1 MDSNTGGILSIFA
14 FLFTGAGMI
23 YAAVNH
29 KRIRCKCCGKDMDM
43 SMDVDSTAPAPTEEE
58 PTAEGVPAE
67 TVPETL
73 PIVVSNKKKKL
84 PPLPPLPPLP
94 QKKSR
99 VIPYEE
105 ETTGDTQK

>member
-43 SMDVDSTAPAPTEEE
+43 SMDVDSTKVAPAPSVAEDTPNEELPEKEVPPEEE
-58 PTAEGVPAE
+58 
-67 TVPETL
+67 
-73 PIVVSNKKKKL
+73 IVVPVVIPPRKKKRL
-84 PPLPPLPPLP
+84 PPLPP
-94 QKKSR
+94 R
-99 VIPYEE
+99 VPA
-105 ETTGDTQK
+105 TGDTAE

>member
-43 SMDVDSTAPAPTEEE
+43 SMDVDSTAPVPKEEE
-58 PTAEGVPAE
+58 PPAEGEA
-67 TVPETL
+67 VPETV
-73 PIVVSNKKKKL
+73 PIVVSNKKKKM
-84 PPLPPLPPLP
+84 PPPPPLPPLP

-99 VIPYEE
+99 VIPYE
-105 ETTGDTQK
+105 DTSDNIT

>member
-43 SMDVDSTAPAPTEEE
+43 SMDVDSTAPVPKEEE
-58 PTAEGVPAE
+58 PPAEGEAGPDIA
-67 TVPETL
+67 
-73 PIVVSNKKKKL
+73 PIVISNKKKK
-84 PPLPPLPPLP
+84 LPPLPPLP

-105 ETTGDTQK
+105 ASDNVT